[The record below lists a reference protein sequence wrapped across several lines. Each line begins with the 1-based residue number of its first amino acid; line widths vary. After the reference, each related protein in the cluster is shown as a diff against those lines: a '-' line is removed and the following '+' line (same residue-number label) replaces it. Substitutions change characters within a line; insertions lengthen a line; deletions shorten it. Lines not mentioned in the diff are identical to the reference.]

1 MTNDNQEKYILPDD
15 KNSDNQSQ
23 TVPSESAEGELPLKR
38 GFTESFSFLIGEY
51 VRIARIPNVWVISLS
66 LSALLTFMSMWLFV
80 LPLYLKRLGASEN
93 EIGVGYLWFFVAFSI
108 SQILGGYLAD
118 KIGRKKLLIYP
129 SFLLPIV
136 YIAAACSRDW
146 MFVMVFLT
154 LGNLIQGLQT
164 PALYSLMA
172 ESVEEKDRGMS
183 FSILEISISMG
194 YTIGPFIGAFL
205 FQGKWI
211 KSFLVNGIIK
221 NSDPVQLMILL
232 TGIIL
237 IPACFI
243 RFLIRD
249 VVKHEDFQVTF
260 SDIKNAFNRNLI
272 ILLLAFIFFGLM
284 IDTTFY
290 GPFIPLYAKEKLGM
304 DEKTIL
310 TMFMLGGLFAMFF
323 NLVNG
328 KITAHLGSK
337 KAMIVGTLGH
347 AFLFIPWLLSGNIN
361 TAVMIYIPSYLF
373 LQLSYI
379 AHDTIMSEVTD
390 IRTRSTVVGVFFTIP
405 GLFGALAPLI
415 GSRLI
420 TPFGSAS
427 PFILGMFFAVIT
439 VILLALVKSERN

>member
-1 MTNDNQEKYILPDD
+1 MSNNDQDKYTIPDD
-15 KNSDNQSQ
+15 ERTDSQLREDPPNSI
-23 TVPSESAEGELPLKR
+23 PSELTAKK
-38 GFTESFSFLIGEY
+38 TMAESFTFLLSEY
-51 VRIARIPNVWVISLS
+51 ARVVRIPNVWVIWISLS
-66 LSALLTFMSMWLFV
+66 LLLTFISMWLFV
-80 LPLYLKRLGASEN
+80 LPIYLKRLGATEK
-93 EIGVGYLWFFVAFSI
+93 EIGVGYLWLFMAFSI
-108 SQILGGYLAD
+108 SQIYGGYLAD
-118 KIGRKKLLIYP
+118 KIGRKKLLLYP
-129 SFLLPIV
+129 SFFLPIV

-146 MFVMVFLT
+146 VFVMALLT

-205 FQGKWI
+205 FGSEWI
-211 KSFLVNGIIK
+211 KPFLNNGLIK
-221 NSDPVQLMILL
+221 NCDPVQLMILM
-232 TGIIL
+232 TGIAL
-237 IPACFI
+237 VPACFV
-243 RFLIRD
+243 RFLIKD
-249 VVKHEDFQVTF
+249 SAKHEDFQVTF
-260 SDIKNAFNRNLI
+260 TDIKNAFNSNL
-272 ILLLAFIFFGLM
+272 ILLLFAFIFFGLM

-290 GPFIPLYAKEKLGM
+290 GPFIPLYAKENLGM
-304 DEKTIL
+304 DEKSIL

-328 KITAHLGSK
+328 KLTSFLGSK

-347 AFLFIPWLLSGNIN
+347 AFLFVPWVMSGNVN
-361 TAVMIYIPSYLF
+361 TALAVYIPSYLF

-405 GLFGALAPLI
+405 GLCGSLAPLI

-420 TPFGSAS
+420 APFGPTA
-427 PFILGMFFAVIT
+427 PFILALVFAVIT
-439 VILLALVKSERN
+439 VLLLSFVKSERN

>member
-1 MTNDNQEKYILPDD
+1 MNNNDQEKYTLPGD
-15 KNSDNQSQ
+15 KNEDSPPQED
-23 TVPSESAEGELPLKR
+23 PSRIKEGELPPKR
-38 GFTESFSFLIGEY
+38 GFIEGFSFLLGEY
-51 VRIARIPNVWVISLS
+51 ARVIKIPNVWAIWLSLS
-66 LSALLTFMSMWLFV
+66 LLLTFISMWLFV
-80 LPLYLKRLGASEN
+80 LPIYLKRLGATEK
-93 EIGVGYLWFFVAFSI
+93 EIGMGYLWFFVAFSI

-118 KIGRKKLLIYP
+118 KIGRKKLLLFP
-129 SFLLPIV
+129 TFFLPIV

-146 MFVMVFLT
+146 VYVMALLT

-205 FQGKWI
+205 FGSEWI
-211 KSFLVNGIIK
+211 KPFLNNGFIK
-221 NSDPVQLMILL
+221 DCDPVQLMIMM
-232 TGIIL
+232 TGIAL
-237 IPACFI
+237 IPACFV
-243 RFLIRD
+243 RFLIKD
-249 VVKHEDFQVTF
+249 SAKHEDFQVTF
-260 SDIKNAFNRNLI
+260 KEIKNAFNPNL
-272 ILLLAFIFFGLM
+272 ILLLFAFISFGLM

-304 DEKTIL
+304 DEKSIL

-328 KITAHLGSK
+328 KITALIGSK
-337 KAMIVGTLGH
+337 KAMIIGTLGH
-347 AFLFIPWLLSGNIN
+347 AFLFIPWLMSGNVT
-361 TAVMIYIPSYLF
+361 TALIVYIPSYLF

-379 AHDTIMSEVTD
+379 AHDTIMSDVTD

-405 GLFGALAPLI
+405 GLCGALAPLV

-420 TPFGSAS
+420 APYGPAS
-427 PFILGMFFAVIT
+427 PFFMGMIFSVIT
-439 VILLALVKSERN
+439 VILLAFVKTERN

>member
-1 MTNDNQEKYILPDD
+1 MNNNDQD
-15 KNSDNQSQ
+15 KNTHSDEHNKDSLPKK
-23 TVPSESAEGELPLKR
+23 VPPDLTDGELPLKR
-38 GFTESFSFLIGEY
+38 GFLESLSFLLGEY
-51 VRIARIPNVWVISLS
+51 ARVVRIPNVWVIWLSLS
-66 LSALLTFMSMWLFV
+66 LLLTFISMWLFV
-80 LPLYLKRLGASEN
+80 LPLYLKRLGASEK
-93 EIGVGYLWFFVAFSI
+93 EIGMGYLWLFMAFSI

-118 KIGRKKLLIYP
+118 KIGRKKLLLTP
-129 SFLLPIV
+129 TFFLPIV
-136 YIAAACSRDW
+136 YISAAFSRDW
-146 MFVMVFLT
+146 VFVMALLT

-183 FSILEISISMG
+183 FSIMEISISMG

-205 FQGKWI
+205 FGSEWI
-211 KSFLVNGIIK
+211 KPLLNNALII
-221 NSDPVQLMILL
+221 NCDPVQLMILM
-232 TGIIL
+232 TGIAL

-243 RFLIRD
+243 RFLIKD
-249 VVKHEDFQVTF
+249 SAKHEDFQVTF
-260 SDIKNAFNRNLI
+260 KEIKNAFNANLI
-272 ILLLAFIFFGLM
+272 ILLFAFIFFGLM

-290 GPFIPLYAKEKLGM
+290 GPFIPLYAKENLGM
-304 DEKTIL
+304 DEKSIL

-328 KITAHLGSK
+328 KITALIGSK

-347 AFLFIPWLLSGNIN
+347 AFLFIPWLLSGNVN
-361 TAVMIYIPSYLF
+361 TALVVYIPSYLF

-405 GLFGALAPLI
+405 GLCGALAPLI

-420 TPFGSAS
+420 APFGPTS
-427 PFILGMFFAVIT
+427 PFVMGMIFAVIT
-439 VILLALVKSERN
+439 VILLAFVKSERN